1 MTEREDS
8 GAGDRLFEI
17 VYEDL
22 RRIAR
27 RERGPSDT
35 LNTTALVHEL
45 YLRLARGDAPQFQE
59 RKQFYVYAARAMRH
73 LLVDRARHRLR
84 GKRGG
89 GAEHVEIDGEQA
101 TGAPSDALEALA
113 LDQGLHALET
123 EDARAAQVV
132 ALHYFCGLGID
143 EIAKL
148 LEVTRRTIDRDLQ
161 FARAFLQTRLPA

>member
-1 MTEREDS
+1 MAERDGT
-8 GAGDRLFEI
+8 GAADRLFET

-45 YLRLARGDAPQFQE
+45 YLRLAHGDSPQFGE

-84 GKRGG
+84 NKRGG
-89 GAEHVEIDGEQA
+89 QAEHVALDDGQTA
-101 TGAPSDALEALA
+101 AAPADALEALA
-113 LDQGLHALET
+113 LDQGLSALEA

-132 ALHYFCGLGID
+132 ALHYFCGLEID

-148 LEVTRRTIDRDLQ
+148 FEVTRRTIDRDLQ
-161 FARAFLQTRLPA
+161 FARAFLQTRLPS

>member
-1 MTEREDS
+1 MTEREGS
-8 GAGDRLFEI
+8 GAADRLFET

-45 YLRLARGDAPQFQE
+45 YLRLSRGDSPQFRE

-89 GAEHVEIDGEQA
+89 QAEHVDLDNAQVV
-101 TGAPSDALEALA
+101 GAPVDALEALA
-113 LDQGLHALET
+113 LDQGLHALES

-132 ALHYFCGLGID
+132 ALHYF
-143 EIAKL
+143 
-148 LEVTRRTIDRDLQ
+148 
-161 FARAFLQTRLPA
+161 